1 MRALKVFASG
11 LLVFL
16 VVPAAFGGTART
28 DARIAADI
36 QNKVYQA
43 KVFNR
48 GEVQVS
54 FDAGVATLS
63 GTVEDLGTK
72 LDAERAAGK
81 AQGVE
86 RVVNN
91 IAVSADDVTPA
102 QILEEARKRVVTYY
116 AYSIFDNV
124 QLEARGDRLLVSGQ
138 VTQPFKK
145 SDLGRILTRVRGVA
159 SLDNNLEVLPLSI
172 YDNQI
177 RLAVARAIYGDP
189 YFVHYAN
196 RAVPSIHI
204 IVKNG
209 DVTLTGAV
217 ASQLDRAKA
226 EADARTAATFFRFTN
241 QLRVERG

>member
-1 MRALKVFASG
+1 MRALWVFASG

-16 VVPAAFGGTART
+16 AVPAAFGAAARS
-28 DARIAADI
+28 DARITADI

-48 GEVQVS
+48 GEVHVA

-63 GTVEDLGTK
+63 GTVGDLGTK

-81 AQGVE
+81 VNGVQ

-91 IAVSADDVTPA
+91 ITVSADDVTPA
-102 QILEEARKRVVTYY
+102 QILEEARRRVVTYY

-124 QLEARGDRLLVSGQ
+124 QLEARGNTLLVSGQ

-159 SLDNNLEVLPLSI
+159 ALDNNLEVLPLSV

-226 EADARTAATFFRFTN
+226 EADARTAATFFRFDN
-241 QLRVERG
+241 QLRVERS